1 MERIESSNN
10 GLQENEQDDEGPFEY
25 DDGDALVALSQGSN
39 GLPILNGGIRDRVI
53 SHSDIRSAIQLSRDL
68 QSAALGLLDEFST
81 LDGSRVNYKQ
91 MRNSLQFHHF
101 VRLSCCFRDVPLGDL
116 AALTS
121 DQRFSM
127 FTNIYNALI
136 IHGTCVVG
144 APEDTP
150 EARSVFF
157 SGAEGV
163 AYEISG
169 LRFTADDIEH
179 GILRANCRH
188 PYATPAEQA
197 TFLPDGDPRGA
208 LSVSDLDPRVHFVLN
223 CGAKSCPPI
232 KILSDDPEPAL
243 QAGARAYLADNVSII
258 GKYETDA
265 DMEVQIVLP
274 KLLYWYRADF
284 GQTDYEVLLCVA
296 GMLEAGSSLRRALE
310 TIVRTERRVTVAYDD
325 YDWGSNQTE

>member
-1 MERIESSNN
+1 
-10 GLQENEQDDEGPFEY
+10 
-25 DDGDALVALSQGSN
+25 
-39 GLPILNGGIRDRVI
+39 
-53 SHSDIRSAIQLSRDL
+53 
-68 QSAALGLLDEFST
+68 
-81 LDGSRVNYKQ
+81 
-91 MRNSLQFHHF
+91 
-101 VRLSCCFRDVPLGDL
+101 
-116 AALTS
+116 
-121 DQRFSM
+121 
-127 FTNIYNALI
+127 
-136 IHGTCVVG
+136 
-144 APEDTP
+144 
-150 EARSVFF
+150 
-157 SGAEGV
+157 
-163 AYEISG
+163 
-169 LRFTADDIEH
+169 
-179 GILRANCRH
+179 
-188 PYATPAEQA
+188 
-197 TFLPDGDPRGA
+197 
-208 LSVSDLDPRVHFVLN
+208 VLN